1 MDEIQKNNR
10 KKLIKIILVHLE
22 ITPTQIAEELNVS
35 VSVIS
40 KHISGDKIY
49 YRCDLYLI
57 EQIFAKFNRKAMVD
71 ETVIKQTSKLL
82 MAL

>member
-57 EQIFAKFNRKAMVD
+57 KQIFN
-71 ETVIKQTSKLL
+71 IKILRYQRICR
-82 MAL
+82 

>member
-10 KKLIKIILVHLE
+10 KKLIKIILVHLG

-57 EQIFAKFNRKAMVD
+57 EQIFN
-71 ETVIKQTSKLL
+71 IKILRYQRICR
-82 MAL
+82 

>member
-1 MDEIQKNNR
+1 MDENQKNNR
-10 KKLIKIILVHLE
+10 KRLIRIILVYLE

-57 EQIFAKFNRKAMVD
+57 EQIFN
-71 ETVIKQTSKLL
+71 IKILRYQRICR
-82 MAL
+82 

>member
-40 KHISGDKIY
+40 KYISGDKIY

-57 EQIFAKFNRKAMVD
+57 EQIFN
-71 ETVIKQTSKLL
+71 IKILRYQRICR
-82 MAL
+82 

>member
-40 KHISGDKIY
+40 KHISGDKRY
-49 YRCDLYLI
+49 YPCDLFLI
-57 EQIFAKFNRKAMVD
+57 EQIFK
-71 ETVIKQTSKLL
+71 IKILGYQRI
-82 MAL
+82 

>member
-35 VSVIS
+35 VSVF
-40 KHISGDKIY
+40 
-49 YRCDLYLI
+49 
-57 EQIFAKFNRKAMVD
+57 Q
-71 ETVIKQTSKLL
+71 VIKSII
-82 MAL
+82 AVICI